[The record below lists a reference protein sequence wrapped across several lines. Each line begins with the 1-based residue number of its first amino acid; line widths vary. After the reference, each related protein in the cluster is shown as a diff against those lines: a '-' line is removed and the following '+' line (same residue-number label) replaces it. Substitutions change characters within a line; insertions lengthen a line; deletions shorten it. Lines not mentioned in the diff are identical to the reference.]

1 MGPVIEIDPNYVA
14 LRRALWSKRAI
25 AGLEDCRE
33 IPDFSLQAIINSHW
47 KLQVQNSLLVVDKWQ
62 PDLTAENLLVNQ
74 VAIWLHFSGLPMEL
88 ISNYVA
94 YSLGELAGEV
104 VDLDLVNESGK
115 NLEFIRV
122 KSLYGAASSASVV
135 MSKSCNISMDQHPPT
150 VPNIITADWSSES
163 SEEEQAPS
171 IHLSSSKGHHQSSGN
186 ISPPSIGNYNDDHV
200 DQQDATD
207 TTQRGNHFTVPESFN
222 EEDMIDPTAEGE
234 AVNEEYDANDEINPD
249 DLDGSDD
256 DNDYDPMDQTCDI
269 CIDAMELVYQSH
281 CGPGPL
287 PMWAKQTAFQ
297 LSQRVQDMFEDNFMG
312 WTGAPIF
319 ITQTS
324 SVYGWASVT
333 FKQGEGLGLILHLTN
348 NAEVKWDVYAMWNYN
363 IQVSKVRSYFQ
374 DNSTKDKYT
383 QDAEDLP
390 TVSSCKRK
398 MELVINPLAKRN
410 LSYTCFVGTDLIGRS
425 GGTFYCLAKGSML
438 QHFGDI
444 LWNWFIDK
452 SKFMNKPWIAIGD
465 FNQIRYHHNKI
476 SKSNRVDGAGVFN
489 QMIQICDFT
498 DLNPTGTWCT
508 WTNGRGSEVWA
519 RLDRTLCSDDW
530 LQSYPCP
537 TFSSLP
543 VAASAHSPLI
553 VDSCG
558 VKPFCKRPFR
568 FENLW
573 LMFDKC
579 NVVVN
584 QSWETDVNSSPSVI
598 LHEKFNFLRGNLR
611 IWNSHEDILGY
622 YKGRCRSPTSFFFD
636 NGTFTDH
643 LNKSFITLIPK
654 TNAPQSFK
662 DFRHISLANV
672 SYKLITKVLCSRL
685 KCFLPDL
692 IAPNQSAFLKGRL
705 ITDNIVLATELMHK
719 IRMVKQEG
727 GGGKIMERPQVGK
740 IECLMANFFWGHNGN
755 RPKIHLQ
762 KWQDL
767 NIPKDE
773 GGLVL
778 CNISAFNE
786 ALLAKHIWRLIDHN
800 NSLVDITLAP
810 KFRDSDGNFVARS
823 NSPGDGILSLKLKI

>member
-1 MGPVIEIDPNYVA
+1 
-14 LRRALWSKRAI
+14 
-25 AGLEDCRE
+25 
-33 IPDFSLQAIINSHW
+33 
-47 KLQVQNSLLVVDKWQ
+47 
-62 PDLTAENLLVNQ
+62 
-74 VAIWLHFSGLPMEL
+74 
-88 ISNYVA
+88 
-94 YSLGELAGEV
+94 
-104 VDLDLVNESGK
+104 
-115 NLEFIRV
+115 
-122 KSLYGAASSASVV
+122 
-135 MSKSCNISMDQHPPT
+135 
-150 VPNIITADWSSES
+150 
-163 SEEEQAPS
+163 
-171 IHLSSSKGHHQSSGN
+171 
-186 ISPPSIGNYNDDHV
+186 
-200 DQQDATD
+200 
-207 TTQRGNHFTVPESFN
+207 
-222 EEDMIDPTAEGE
+222 MIDPTAEGE
-234 AVNEEYDANDEINPD
+234 AVNEEVNAKVSPHHSLEMLMCHEDPNTFLQCGITIYKSLKFEVIFKIILQRTNTLKTLKTYLLLVAAKEDGVSHKSSCQKWWYFLLLGQRINVATFWRHS
-249 DLDGSDD
+249 L
-256 DNDYDPMDQTCDI
+256 
-269 CIDAMELVYQSH
+269 ELVY
-281 CGPGPL
+281 
-287 PMWAKQTAFQ
+287 
-297 LSQRVQDMFEDNFMG
+297 
-312 WTGAPIF
+312 
-319 ITQTS
+319 
-324 SVYGWASVT
+324 
-333 FKQGEGLGLILHLTN
+333 
-348 NAEVKWDVYAMWNYN
+348 
-363 IQVSKVRSYFQ
+363 
-374 DNSTKDKYT
+374 
-383 QDAEDLP
+383 
-390 TVSSCKRK
+390 
-398 MELVINPLAKRN
+398 
-410 LSYTCFVGTDLIGRS
+410 
-425 GGTFYCLAKGSML
+425 
-438 QHFGDI
+438 
-444 LWNWFIDK
+444 DK

-530 LQSYPCP
+530 LQSYPCSYFLLSACCS
-537 TFSSLP
+537 FSSQ
-543 VAASAHSPLI
+543 SPY
-553 VDSCG
+553 CRQFG

-622 YKGRCRSPTSFFFD
+622 YKGRCRSPTSFSFRQW
-636 NGTFTDH
+636 NLTDH

-719 IRMVKQEG
+719 IRMVKQANNHNCQAVKRVLDYYG
-727 GGGKIMERPQVGK
+727 TLAGLRMNVQKK